1 MSYASSL
8 REIVGT
14 DWVITQREHI
24 EKYLSDET
32 CLAVKPAPAD
42 NIIVVKP
49 ADNKEI
55 SAILKLANSEKIPV
69 FVRGGGTGLC
79 GGAVPTKDGILLS
92 MERLDK
98 IEELDKDNLMLVAQA
113 GVTFGQML
121 QVVEGA
127 GLFFPPH
134 PGDEGAQLGGL
145 VALNAG
151 GSRAVKYGIIRNFV
165 KGLEVV
171 LPSGEIITLG
181 GKLLKNNQG
190 LDLLH
195 LMINSGGILGVITK
209 VIFRLYPKPA
219 SSGTLIVSFADR
231 HSATDVVPVLLRSGI
246 IPLAVEYIGHEEI
259 EIAAHHLNLKWPAE
273 KGNAHLIIMLSGDT
287 EDDIYA
293 QAERVS
299 RICEECHSIDILIA
313 ETREEQSNILKMR
326 SILYTAIKPN
336 MADTLDI
343 CVPPA
348 STGTLMDRIEEIARK
363 YNTTI
368 PTYGHVADGNLHG
381 HLLHDLHKRGLVKKV
396 KREIYQ
402 ESIKLGGVITG
413 EHGVGAIRI
422 ADLDLYPGGITWALM
437 RSIKNIFDP
446 NNILNPDRAIP

>member
-1 MSYASSL
+1 MSIERKL
-8 REIVGT
+8 QDIVGQ
-14 DWVITQREHI
+14 DWVVTQREHI

-42 NIIVVKP
+42 NVIVVKP
-49 ADNKEI
+49 ANNKEI
-55 SAILKLANSEKIPV
+55 SEIIKLAGSEKIPV
-69 FVRGGGTGLC
+69 FIRGGGTGLC
-79 GGAVPTKDGILLS
+79 GGAIPTKDGIVLS
-92 MERLDK
+92 LERLDV
-98 IEELDKDNLMLVAQA
+98 IEEIDENNLMIVAQA

-121 QVVEGA
+121 QAVEEA

-145 VALNAG
+145 VACNAG

-171 LPSGEIITLG
+171 LPSGQIINLG

-195 LMINSGGILGVITK
+195 LMINSGGILGVITR
-209 VIFRLYPKPA
+209 VIFRLYPKPLN
-219 SSGTLIVSFADR
+219 SGTLVVSFNDR
-231 HSATDVVPVLLRSGI
+231 RSATDVVPLLLRSGI
-246 IPLAVEYIGHEEI
+246 IPLAMEYIGHEEI

-273 KGNAHLIIMLSGDT
+273 KGTAHLIIMLSGDS
-287 EDDIYA
+287 EEEVYS

-299 RICEECHSIDILIA
+299 AICEKNNSVDIIIA

-336 MADTLDI
+336 MADTLDVS
-343 CVPPA
+343 VPPA
-348 STGTLMDRIEEIARK
+348 SVGLMMDSIEKIAKK
-363 YNTTI
+363 YNTII

-381 HLLHDLHKRGLVKKV
+381 HLLNNLHDRGLVKTV

-402 ESIKLGGVITG
+402 ASIGLGGVITG
-413 EHGVGAIRI
+413 EHGLGTIRI
-422 ADLDLYPGGITWALM
+422 PDTDLIADGVTWNLM
-437 RSIKNIFDP
+437 RQIKKVFDP
-446 NNILNPDRAIP
+446 DNILNPGTTIP